1 MLFTPYC
8 VSRRLNS
15 CVVSNKKGFCCI
27 QFGKFQLIQRLN
39 FISSFPFSD
48 VTNEAATNDEG
59 EPYVEPYV
67 DFYLKGQCQLV
78 TVGSLTSRAG
88 GWTISAKT

>member
-1 MLFTPYC
+1 MVCCTTRKCALDLFTPYC
-8 VSRRLNS
+8 WINS

-48 VTNEAATNDEG
+48 VTTEAATDDITEMPHKPAGIIRNKG
-59 EPYVEPYV
+59 EH
-67 DFYLKGQCQLV
+67 LM
-78 TVGSLTSRAG
+78 LTL
-88 GWTISAKT
+88 I